1 MGQSSKSIDEVI
13 KVYRDEFERWH
24 GRYGGKSDEDV
35 SDSFVGKIG
44 EILEPDVRENDAD
57 SEGRSNDGEDEK
69 VLWDM
74 HVKGLRKVLVR
85 FYTEGMK
92 SILEPVH
99 EGLRKFWWCETI
111 CDIGH
116 VCCNCWKR

>member
-1 MGQSSKSIDEVI
+1 MAWE
-13 KVYRDEFERWH
+13 
-24 GRYGGKSDEDV
+24 YGGKSDEDV

-44 EILEPDVRENDAD
+44 EILEPDVRGKLMRILKAVQMME
-57 SEGRSNDGEDEK
+57 RMRK

-85 FYTEGMK
+85 FYGGHEEY
-92 SILEPVH
+92 SRALH